1 MRYRILA
8 VGILS
13 LGPLIGTATAME
25 PAAASGSEE
34 DSQTFTLFA
43 DLIEGIATPFV
54 EACQIDMTG
63 VSRAPNMADDPDLP
77 TSTLAVASKPIAQ
90 RRYERRW
97 MTRLARNSTSDGS
110 PRLYR
115 GPSVSQTER
124 LSVRQVGGS
133 IPPRISR

>member
-25 PAAASGSEE
+25 PTLASGAE
-34 DSQTFTLFA
+34 DTNYA
-43 DLIEGIATPFV
+43 IANILEAIASPFV

-63 VSRAPNMADDPDLP
+63 VSHTPNMAAKPP
-77 TSTLAVASKPIAQ
+77 TSGPVLASNPSTQ

-97 MTRLARNSTSDGS
+97 RLARRAAPSDGS

-115 GPSVSQTER
+115 GSPSVSQTETR
-124 LSVRQVGGS
+124 LSIRRVEGS
-133 IPPRISR
+133 IPSRPWR